1 MKKSN
6 YRGGFITTIIIILVA
21 LVLLK
26 VWFDFN
32 IIDFLKSPKVSEW
45 TTYLRE
51 VITFV
56 WQHYLKDAFS
66 AIWNFVTDLIGRAKA

>member
-45 TTYLRE
+45 TAYLRE

-56 WQHYLKDAFS
+56 WQHYLKDAFT
-66 AIWNFVTDLIGRAKA
+66 AIWNFVADLIGRAKA